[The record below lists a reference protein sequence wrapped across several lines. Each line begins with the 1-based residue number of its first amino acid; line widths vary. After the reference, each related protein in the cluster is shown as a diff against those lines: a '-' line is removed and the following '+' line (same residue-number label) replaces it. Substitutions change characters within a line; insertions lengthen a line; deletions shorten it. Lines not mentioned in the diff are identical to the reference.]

1 MNFTIL
7 KDEQKEPDAIRKW
20 HDWIHAEKQRGDRAR
35 LRRCDSLQQVMMQPA
50 FYWLARSLPRLESY
64 ALNGVALVAGLLV
77 WVESA
82 SNQDLSL
89 ILGNPKS
96 GSDMPR
102 FSELRFQRLLASKE
116 PEEFFQ
122 SMRRAIVQAGKTAD
136 PILLADE
143 ILHWEAQQRQPD
155 WYTGARQ
162 WQYRFAK
169 SYYTHTS

>member
-1 MNFTIL
+1 MNFMIL
-7 KDEQKEPDAIRKW
+7 KDEQKELDAIRKW

-50 FYWLARSLPRLESY
+50 FYRLARSLPRLETY
-64 ALNGVALVAGLLV
+64 ALSGIVLLAGLLV
-77 WVESA
+77 WVEST
-82 SNQDLSL
+82 SSQDLPL
-89 ILGNPKS
+89 ILGNPKPGS
-96 GSDMPR
+96 GTPL
-102 FSELRFQRLLASKE
+102 FSELRFQRLLASRE
-116 PEEFFQ
+116 PEDFFQ

-143 ILHWEAQQRQPD
+143 ILHWEAQQRQPN

-169 SYYTHTS
+169 PYYTHTK